1 MTARRGPAPSA
12 RLRAL
17 NALLRRVVKPRLAA
31 TPTPQIA
38 RAEFDRTAR
47 LLFRRPPHLLRLVAP
62 GDPPLHWIT
71 AGPVAPRGVLL
82 YFHGGAYFA
91 GSPVTHAGLIGHL
104 SRAAGLRAAVPAYAR
119 APERPAPAAFEDA
132 VAAHA
137 RLCALGHQP
146 GEIVLAGDSAGGGLA
161 LALLAHL
168 LARGAAPA
176 GVVAFSP
183 WTDLALGSASLQANA
198 AADPMLPVRRIEEV
212 VGYVLGDLR
221 PDDPRVSPLHAV
233 FPGPAPPVMIQVGET
248 EILRDDSLRMA
259 ARLRRAG
266 GPVRLERWPAV
277 PHAWPLFD
285 GWIPEAAQAIAAA
298 GAASRSF
305 AEAAIGAPLTPPGR
319 S

>member
-1 MTARRGPAPSA
+1 MKAGHAPRLPSA

-17 NALLRRVVKPRLAA
+17 NVVLRRVVKPRLAA
-31 TPTPQIA
+31 TETPQIA

-62 GDPPLHWIT
+62 GEPPLHWIT

-91 GSPVTHAGLIGHL
+91 GSPATHEGLIGHL
-104 SRAAGLRAAVPAYAR
+104 SRAAGLRAAAPAYAR
-119 APERPAPAAFEDA
+119 APDRPAPAAFEDA
-132 VAAHA
+132 VSTHA
-137 RLCALGHQP
+137 RLRALGHRP

-161 LALLAHL
+161 LALLSHL
-168 LARGAAPA
+168 LARDEAPA
-176 GVVAFSP
+176 GAVLFSP
-183 WTDLALGSASLQANA
+183 WTDLALGSASLTTNA
-198 AADPMLPVRRIEEV
+198 EADPMLPVRRIEEV

-221 PDDPRVSPLHAV
+221 PDDPRISPLHAS
-233 FPGPAPPVMIQVGET
+233 FSGPPPVMIHVGET
-248 EILRDDSLRMA
+248 EILRDDSQRMA

-266 GPVRLERWPAV
+266 GDVRLEQRPDV

-285 GWIPEAAQAIAAA
+285 GWIPEAAQAIEAA
-298 GAASRSF
+298 GAAARAF
-305 AEAAIGAPLTPPGR
+305 AEASVGAALTPRGR